1 MGLHEA
7 AMTLSGLAAYSC
19 DCPPQA
25 NASESRFECCMV
37 HFGLMFS
44 LEDVRWSEMT
54 GGYRTLLDPRPMLK
68 RLETERDTSMVWQEL
83 WNELHHQG
91 DVGEASF
98 AAVPYI
104 VRAYRER
111 GIADWNTFAIVA
123 VIELARKEGKNPD
136 VPGWLEED
144 YFNAIR
150 ELAKMGAT
158 DILQAEDPD
167 DVRAILSVLAIER
180 SLRAHGR
187 FLVNYSEDEMLDIE
201 SRI

>member
-1 MGLHEA
+1 
-7 AMTLSGLAAYSC
+7 
-19 DCPPQA
+19 
-25 NASESRFECCMV
+25 
-37 HFGLMFS
+37 
-44 LEDVRWSEMT
+44 
-54 GGYRTLLDPRPMLK
+54 
-68 RLETERDTSMVWQEL
+68 MVWQEL